1 MNKVW
6 MERDRRTGV
15 QNPGQSWTAFA
26 RESLL
31 FRQVHFFSPEVANPL
46 ITHLCIFTM
55 PGIVLGVA
63 DMMQPSDK

>member
-1 MNKVW
+1 MNKCGW
-6 MERDRRTGV
+6 RERGGQVYRI
-15 QNPGQSWTAFA
+15 QSWTAFA

-31 FRQVHFFSPEVANPL
+31 FRQLHFLSPEVASPL
-46 ITHLCIFTM
+46 ITHLCIFPM